1 MISGGSAVERRMTT
15 ARGQR
20 RRDRRWV
27 LYVLAVL
34 TAVVAAYPFMFMILT
49 AFKTT
54 SGFLQSPLA
63 LPIPPTFGSLSVV
76 FESDFVRYFINSMF
90 VSVVAVGGATLFGAM
105 AAYPLAMMEF
115 AFKRPLY
122 LLFIGGLM
130 IPVHAV
136 IIPIFVLNLQLGL
149 YDSVFA
155 LIGPYI
161 GFSLPIT
168 ILILTEFFQEIPS
181 EILDAASV
189 DGASHARRFRTI
201 MLPLAKP
208 ALSTVAIYNLIFV
221 WNEFLFALTLRASS
235 DQATLPVGLRELYG
249 QFSVNVPAV
258 MMALSLA
265 SLPVLV
271 FYLFAQERV
280 IQGLTAGAG
289 K

>member
-1 MISGGSAVERRMTT
+1 MAAYDATG
-15 ARGQR
+15 GQR

-27 LYVLAVL
+27 LYVLAVIA
-34 TAVVAAYPFMFMILT
+34 AVIAAYPFVFMIMT

-54 SGFLQSPLA
+54 SGFLQSPLG
-63 LPIPPTFGSLSVV
+63 LPVPPRLDSLSTVL
-76 FESDFVRYFINSMF
+76 ESDFVRYFANSMMVSA
-90 VSVVAVGGATLFGAM
+90 VSVIGATLLGAM
-105 AAYPLAMMEF
+105 AAYPLALMDF
-115 AFKRPLY
+115 RFKRPLY
-122 LLFIGGLM
+122 LLIIAGLM

-136 IIPIFVLNLQLGL
+136 IIPVFVLSLQLNL
-149 YDSVFA
+149 YDSLYA

-168 ILILTEFFQEIPS
+168 VLILTEFFREVPR

-189 DGASHARRFRTI
+189 DGAGHARRFWTI
-201 MLPLAKP
+201 MLPLARP
-208 ALSTVAIYNLIFV
+208 ALSTVAIYNLIFI
-221 WNEFLFALTLRASS
+221 WNEFIFALTLTASAGN
-235 DQATLPVGLRELYG
+235 ATLPVGLRELFG
-249 QFSVNVPAV
+249 QYSVRVPTV

>member
-1 MISGGSAVERRMTT
+1 MAAENATGE
-15 ARGQR
+15 QR

-27 LYVLAVL
+27 LYVLAIL
-34 TAVVAAYPFMFMILT
+34 AAVIAAYPFVFMLLT

-54 SGFLQSPLA
+54 GEFLQSPMG
-63 LPIPPTFGSLSVV
+63 LPVPPRLESLSTVL
-76 FESDFVRYFINSMF
+76 ESNFFRYFVNSVLISA
-90 VSVVAVGGATLFGAM
+90 VSVGGATMLGAM
-105 AAYPLAMMEF
+105 AAYPLALMDF
-115 AFKRPLY
+115 KFKRPLY
-122 LLFIGGLM
+122 LLIIAGLM

-136 IIPIFVLNLQLGL
+136 IIPVFVLSLQLNL
-149 YDSVFA
+149 YDSLYA

-168 ILILTEFFQEIPS
+168 VLILTEFFREVPR

-189 DGASHARRFRTI
+189 DGAGHARRFWTI

-208 ALSTVAIYNLIFV
+208 ALSTVAIYNLIFI
-221 WNEFLFALTLRASS
+221 WNEFIFALTLTTTTAN
-235 DQATLPVGLRELYG
+235 ATLPVGLRELFG
-249 QFSVNVPAV
+249 QFSVNVPTV